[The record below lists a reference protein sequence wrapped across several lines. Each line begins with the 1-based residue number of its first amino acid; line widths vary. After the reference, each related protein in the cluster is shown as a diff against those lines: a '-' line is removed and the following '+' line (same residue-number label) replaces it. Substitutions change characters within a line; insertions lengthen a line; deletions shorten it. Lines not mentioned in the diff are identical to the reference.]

1 LNEKILEGKG
11 AVITGG
17 ASGFG
22 RGAAYALAE
31 KGADVVLVDINEK
44 LLEETTKKVEEAM
57 GGKVIPIVCDVSDS
71 NRVQSMVKQTYEE
84 LDNVYILFN
93 NAGLGAPFGDYSR
106 TFIDIINVK
115 EDEWDRIINVNLKGQ
130 WLIAK
135 HFAPEMS
142 KQNFNPLSG
151 KIICTSSI
159 GGIQLSPGLPTYCIS
174 KAGVIALAK
183 ILAKT
188 LAPKI
193 TVNTILP
200 GMHVTGIYLNSEDLI
215 KQLMEMGNINIPLG
229 RIGTVED
236 ITNIFMFLVSPASDY
251 ITGQNFIV
259 SGGLAI

>member
-1 LNEKILEGKG
+1 LNEKFLEGKG

-31 KGADVVLVDINEK
+31 KGADVVLVDINEE
-44 LLEETTKKVEEAM
+44 LLEETTKKVEE
-57 GGKVIPIVCDVSDS
+57 GTGRKIVPIVCDVSDS
-71 NRVQSMVKQTYEE
+71 RKVQSMVNQAFEE

-106 TFIDIINVK
+106 AFIDIINVK
-115 EDEWDRIINVNLKGQ
+115 EVEWDRIINVNLKGQ
-130 WLIAK
+130 WLVAK
-135 HFAPEMS
+135 FLAKKMGRQ
-142 KQNFNPLSG
+142 KFDPLSG

-159 GGIQLSPGLPTYCIS
+159 GGLQLSPGLPTYSIS

-215 KQLMEMGNINIPLG
+215 KQLMEMGNVNIPLG